1 MSIFTKITSITNDQL
16 IEKMRGDK
24 GIQIIDVRV
33 KERYEKGHI
42 PGAPNVP
49 WKQIKAG
56 NYHPDGKVYII
67 CHSGVDSRK
76 SAKKLTAMGYD
87 VVNVS
92 GGMVSW
98 DGPIT
103 KY

>member
-1 MSIFTKITSITNDQL
+1 MSIFTKITSITNEEL
-16 IEKMRGDK
+16 LEKMHEDK
-24 GIQIIDVRV
+24 NIQIIDVRV

-42 PGAPNVP
+42 PGAHNIP
-49 WKQIKAG
+49 WKKIKAG
-56 NYHPDGKVYII
+56 NYQPDGKAYII

-76 SAKKLTAMGYD
+76 SAKKLSAKGYD

-98 DGPIT
+98 NGPIT
-103 KY
+103 KD